1 MADNR
6 KETKENQT
14 RWIFRDSMVEDLIE
28 ALEASKTEYEGRGLD
43 FERNLVKLSSELRK
57 TMSEPEYEETDFG
70 RPTAVSEP
78 TKSIEE
84 MSKEEFKE
92 HKKNA
97 DAFNNKRHNEADHK
111 RKIGISCM
119 FHVNIYADLKSRTGL
134 M

>member
-1 MADNR
+1 M
-6 KETKENQT
+6 
-14 RWIFRDSMVEDLIE
+14 
-28 ALEASKTEYEGRGLD
+28 
-43 FERNLVKLSSELRK
+43 
-57 TMSEPEYEETDFG
+57 
-70 RPTAVSEP
+70 SEP

-119 FHVNIYADLKSRTGL
+119 FHVNIYADLCRSEVSYRSHVITSYFQTGL